1 MSENKLK
8 EIFKS
13 DAVEKAISGEMK
25 VTPDKL
31 SFLYQ
36 IGWYCAGPKQQK
48 KRRVEKE

>member
-8 EIFKS
+8 EIFES
-13 DAVEKAISGEMK
+13 DVVEKTISGELK
-25 VTPDKL
+25 ITPDKL